1 MSQDTWIKIFNWY
14 LKSTSSQWTLIIFS
28 YFKLIKYLDVKEIN
42 IFLLC
47 VFENF
52 ISCNKGNLFPL
63 CTNLNKKKKIHCEWL
78 IE

>member
-1 MSQDTWIKIFNWY
+1 MDTHY
-14 LKSTSSQWTLIIFS
+14 FS

-63 CTNLNKKKKIHCEWL
+63 FTNLNKKNKIHSEWL
-78 IE
+78 IDELFLHYTFNKVQQLLSRI